1 MTSESFDP
9 DLASIPRDD
18 RGRYTSEEEGPSEM
32 QLHVAQAWRR
42 YIEDKMDYGSLLT
55 HDWLIAALGLLH
67 PDLANSF
74 EERDQRQLA
83 YLSAYQAF
91 QKHLLVNEKIALAN
105 VRGKGYRAVMPD
117 EQPKWA
123 QDEAQ
128 EEIRKSLS
136 KFRARVKHA
145 PTGRMSDDGLR
156 AHQAASDAADRM
168 STAFRARAEA
178 QQPKQRPK
186 PEVPPSRRA

>member
-9 DLASIPRDD
+9 ELSSTPRDD
-18 RGRYTSEEEGPSEM
+18 KGRYASEDGEASVM
-32 QLHVAQAWRR
+32 QVHVAQAWRK
-42 YIEDKMDYGSLLT
+42 YVEDRMDYGSLLT
-55 HDWLIAALGLLH
+55 HEWLIAALGLLH

-91 QKHLLVNEKIALAN
+91 QKHLLVHEKIALAN

-145 PTGRMSDDGLR
+145 PTGRMSDEGLR

-168 STAFRARAEA
+168 TSAFRARAEA
-178 QQPKQRPK
+178 QQPKARPR
-186 PEVPPSRRA
+186 PQMPPSRRA